1 MKHAL
6 IAIGLILGTSI
17 AWSACAAG
25 SCQMS
30 YKMQPGQ
37 IWVSEV
43 TSQFKSTAA
52 EAEVMPPTRFSVR
65 YRVLKGP
72 KQGWVKLEAKFIAH
86 SAQVEGGPDYTK
98 LTYTAD
104 MHRSG
109 ELRNVAHTG
118 SAMPPL
124 PKEQMDALPPQ
135 YAAMMAQSNDMMAK
149 GLQTGVFWF
158 PELPED
164 KLSVGDSFD
173 DVLKSD
179 LGSGAM
185 MQVQTVVKT
194 EYTLEDVS
202 QGLAYF
208 SVRQRSQSKVSGM
221 GSKMDTR
228 AVGKADAIFD
238 LEQGMW
244 VEMTTKTQTAS
255 SFGDAG
261 SGGMGGLQVSRY
273 RIQRQ

>member
-1 MKHAL
+1 MKYILLSLGWILSAT
-6 IAIGLILGTSI
+6 IAC
-17 AWSACAAG
+17 SAGAAG

-30 YKMQPGQ
+30 YKVQPGQ

-52 EAEVMPPTRFSVR
+52 EAEAMPPTRFSVR
-65 YRVLKGP
+65 YRILKGDRR
-72 KQGWVKLEAKFIAH
+72 GWVKVEAKFIAH

-158 PELPED
+158 PELPENQ
-164 KLSVGDSFD
+164 LSVGDSFD
-173 DVLKSD
+173 DVQKSD
-179 LGSGAM
+179 LGNSAM

-261 SGGMGGLQVSRY
+261 SGGTGGLQVSRY
-273 RIQRQ
+273 RMQRQ